1 METVSCKLGPTVQ
14 AQSMLSFPIS
24 AVREGDATASTGH
37 YSGSATIVA
46 LSGLCPE
53 RLIHSIIPYSH
64 SFKVYSIDKIRQ

>member
-1 METVSCKLGPTVQ
+1 MLLKICYDEMETVSCKLGPTVQ

-46 LSGLCPE
+46 VPPAL
-53 RLIHSIIPYSH
+53 
-64 SFKVYSIDKIRQ
+64 